1 MQLNKITKNVVDVI
15 DISGFFICNFLL
27 NRPNSNSKVAKIW
40 ASMMDGVSR
49 CYNDWSELVTMT
61 LSIISLEIARYARKR
76 RLDYCPTS
84 LFNVLLSKLFY
95 FDNCRFFID

>member
-84 LFNVLLSKLFY
+84 
-95 FDNCRFFID
+95 